1 MAAEESGEIPDNTQ
15 IEAGS
20 PPLDA
25 PELLAMAAGA
35 RGAVRVTALLE
46 MGNSK
51 MQKLAAGLVAKA
63 QHSQGDQALADMAH
77 YACDKC
83 MKIGDLS
90 AEDEQ
95 HIERARDH
103 LRNAG
108 AVPLGGSS
116 RDAAGDSANVASQMR
131 PPISDFRPGDNATVD
146 TSKRLGSIAATGNKH
161 GRAHQNLMD
170 LAHECVSKLTDG
182 MACSDLS
189 PSSDFGSTP
198 EDSADTEEVKKTGA
212 RHSTEMM
219 GHLRAAHDHLIA
231 AGADCDAANIGE
243 EELEGTEF
251 ESVKALRTRDLAKV
265 LAGERSE
272 KTVLVKALSDI
283 VPLLDRLSRRVDDIA
298 RTPLP
303 PLTMARGSVSVSK
316 QQDGGSAGSAG
327 DSPLSPEAIASALAK
342 MSKEEQTLTL
352 IKASYVNPIPVHGAV
367 TGER

>member
-1 MAAEESGEIPDNTQ
+1 
-15 IEAGS
+15 
-20 PPLDA
+20 
-25 PELLAMAAGA
+25 
-35 RGAVRVTALLE
+35 
-46 MGNSK
+46 
-51 MQKLAAGLVAKA
+51 
-63 QHSQGDQALADMAH
+63 
-77 YACDKC
+77 
-83 MKIGDLS
+83 
-90 AEDEQ
+90 
-95 HIERARDH
+95 
-103 LRNAG
+103 
-108 AVPLGGSS
+108 
-116 RDAAGDSANVASQMR
+116 ANVASQMR
-131 PPISDFRPGDNATVD
+131 PPPSDFRPGDNATVYPF
-146 TSKRLGSIAATGNKH
+146 KRLCSIVATGSNH

-219 GHLRAAHDHLIA
+219 DHLRAAHDHLIA
-231 AGADCDAANIGE
+231 AGADCYAPNIGE

-303 PLTMARGSVSVSK
+303 PLTIARGSVSVSK
-316 QQDGGSAGSAG
+316 Q
-327 DSPLSPEAIASALAK
+327 
-342 MSKEEQTLTL
+342 
-352 IKASYVNPIPVHGAV
+352 
-367 TGER
+367 